1 MSQISSTSVIVPPAP
16 GTGIEYLTGDNTAV
30 LIAPNSLNSV
40 NVVGGTNIN
49 THGIYDVP
57 TDTSVVQ
64 VNLDNA
70 VYLPATTSNGLSGVY
85 GIDGV
90 SVLHTFGGA
99 VGHNVGVG
107 SNALNLAASN
117 TGTNNTAAGYNSLR
131 VNTTGS
137 INTAIGAN
145 SMVANTTGNNCTAI
159 GLNSLAANTTGS
171 SNISIGYASSSLMSN
186 NASNNIVIGNTG
198 APGISNAVI
207 IGTTGTHTANT
218 QAGIYQVAPTATSE
232 NVVIDNTGK
241 LGTSGPEAG
250 KYGFSYYTLGSHPV
264 KYQSVGPTPNI
275 INYMG
280 IDIPMVQ
287 DYDPGNLF
295 NMGTGQYVVPVNGLY
310 SFTFNLAFNNIKN
323 TNALQCHQRIHFN
336 SALWI
341 YCDSVWSPLYSRGG
355 SISINKNAENSLT
368 VNKYL
373 LAGQVVN
380 FYFNLF
386 AEQPYSKDLLVFG
399 YSNISGYLIHT

>member
-218 QAGIYQVAPTATSE
+218 QAGIYQQSVGAGYE

-241 LGTSGPEAG
+241 LGSISTTKTDYS
-250 KYGFSYYTLGSHPV
+250 FSAD
-264 KYQSVGPTPNI
+264 I
-275 INYMG
+275 AA
-280 IDIPMVQ
+280 DIPLIPNHVVVMGVNVPLRILYNPSNAWKNSYIYHPQ
-287 DYDPGNLF
+287 IPGFYLC
-295 NMGTGQYVVPVNGLY
+295 
-310 SFTFNLAFNNIKN
+310 TFNLTFINIKK
-323 TNALQCHQRIHFN
+323 TNGATCAMQIISTQLPHIGQTN
-336 SALWI
+336 E
-341 YCDSVWSPLYSRGG
+341 WSPYYTSYTKSTYRSSQSFTLGFYQNGPLNPTDGFFFQFLCHGEGVETHDITLSRD
-355 SISINKNAENSLT
+355 STIT
-368 VNKYL
+368 VCR
-373 LAGQVVN
+373 VS
-380 FYFNLF
+380 
-386 AEQPYSKDLLVFG
+386 PS
-399 YSNISGYLIHT
+399 